1 MRLDMREM
9 VLHHASVRSPD
20 RHTAVHWLKDVAVG
34 MAQLIDKKV
43 TQSSLRIYRPL
54 YEIGCLPGYSL
65 WDAYQWLREGKE
77 RDLYGFLMHLS
88 AKCPLLSEVEFD
100 VEERFRACEAKELSP
115 EDGEPLVLC
124 AITNWIAVGFP
135 SEQVWDNDRLTVSF
149 KELLPDESIGE
160 TSETIDYLAR
170 SVHAHSIYERHH
182 TAFFQSLIPSELWE
196 RREETFPN
204 LVFGPDVELPSEFS
218 WSIVGKLTDLDRS
231 GAEWRNVGGPTPPWT
246 CKVTPESERVRNNE
260 NLLNA
265 RRFMSRRGTREL
277 FEWHARVGSGV
288 RIHLR
293 FEANSKEIEIGYIGP
308 HLPL

>member
-1 MRLDMREM
+1 MREM

-20 RHTAVHWLKDVAVG
+20 RHTVVHWLKDVAVG
-34 MAQLIDKKV
+34 MAQLVNKKV
-43 TQSSLRIYRPL
+43 AQPHLRIHRHL
-54 YEIGCLPGYSL
+54 YEINCLPGYSL
-65 WDAYQWLREGKE
+65 WDAYQGLLKDRA
-77 RDLYGFLMHLS
+77 RDEYTFLMRLS
-88 AKCPLLSEVEFD
+88 TKCPLLSEVASAAKD
-100 VEERFRACEAKELSP
+100 RFLACEVTKLPP

-149 KELLPDESIGE
+149 NELLPDESISE
-160 TSETIDYLAR
+160 TSETIDNLTR
-170 SVHAHSIYERHH
+170 SIHAHLICERHH
-182 TAFFQSLIPSELWE
+182 AAFFQFLSPSALWE
-196 RREETFPN
+196 RKEETFPN

-218 WSIVGKLTDLDRS
+218 WSIVGRLAGLDKS
-231 GAEWRNVGGPTPPWT
+231 GTEWRNVGGPIPPWT
-246 CKVTPESERVRNNE
+246 CKVTPESESVRNNE